1 MTFVL
6 ARHVIGWSF
15 AVVLLLTVAACGGGG
30 ASKGSGARVTDPAKV
45 PSSTPIGDG
54 VTRYLIAGDT
64 VSVSGGTPAV
74 LSGIPG
80 TPAPAATYT
89 VKSGDT
95 CAAIAAQF
103 KITTDDLLKNNRTID
118 AGCTNLHAGDTLRI
132 PASTPAAGSTTTL
145 GSGPTPRPTGK
156 SYTVASGDTCDAIA
170 RSYGVTLQN
179 LNAANG
185 NMDCTKLQIGQVVN
199 IPQ

>member
-1 MTFVL
+1 MTHVL
-6 ARHVIGWSF
+6 TRRSIALF
-15 AVVLLLTVAACGGGG
+15 LAPAFLLALSACGGGG

-45 PSSTPIGDG
+45 PSSTPIGQG
-54 VTRYLIAGDT
+54 ATLYRIQGDA
-64 VSVSGGTPAV
+64 VSVAGGTPAV

-95 CAAIAAQF
+95 CSAIAAQF

-118 AGCTNLHAGDTLRI
+118 AGCTNLHTGDTLRI
-132 PASTPAAGSTTTL
+132 PAATPAAGATPTL
-145 GSGPTPRPTGK
+145 GTGPTPRPTGK

-170 RSYGVTLQN
+170 RSYGVDLQK
-179 LNAANG
+179 LIAANG
-185 NMDCTKLQIGQVVN
+185 NMDCAKLQIGQVVN

>member
-1 MTFVL
+1 MTRVL
-6 ARHVIGWSF
+6 TWRSPGWFIGAAF
-15 AVVLLLTVAACGGGG
+15 LLTLAACGGGSP
-30 ASKGSGARVTDPAKV
+30 SKGSSARVTDPAKV

-64 VSVSGGTPAV
+64 VSVAGGTPAA
-74 LSGIPG
+74 LSSGIAG

-95 CAAIAAQF
+95 CSGIASQF
-103 KITTDDLLKNNRTID
+103 KIAVADLLKNNRTID

-132 PASTPAAGSTTTL
+132 PASTPVGGSTTL

-170 RSYGVTLQN
+170 RSYGVDLQK
-179 LNAANG
+179 LIAANG
-185 NMDCTKLQIGQVVN
+185 NIDCGRLQIGQLVN

>member
-1 MTFVL
+1 MTYVL
-6 ARHVIGWSF
+6 TSRSIGWLLVS
-15 AVVLLLTVAACGGGG
+15 ALLLVAAACGGN
-30 ASKGSGARVTDPAKV
+30 ASSKGSGARVTDPAKV

-54 VTRYLIAGDT
+54 ATRYLIQGDA

-118 AGCTNLHAGDTLRI
+118 SGCTNLHAGDTLRI

-145 GSGPTPRPTGK
+145 GTAPTPRPTGK
-156 SYTVASGDTCDAIA
+156 SYTVVSGDTCDAIA
-170 RSYGVTLQN
+170 RSYGVDLQK
-179 LNAANG
+179 LIAANG
-185 NMDCTKLQIGQVVN
+185 NINCTKLQIGQVVN